1 MSTHRAIT
9 VLGLLIAS
17 CTGLVAC
24 GGSSG
29 QLSKS
34 ETITQAGAICDR
46 ASKQARQYAVGRTLP
61 NSPVEFNSAI
71 EEDTRIA
78 RQTESALGQLN
89 PVSDGRESLDRFVA
103 AQAAIVRANVAQLAA
118 FKSLDQSK
126 IQASIDDLLSATG
139 DAKKAAHEYGLDGCP
154 YIPVSIQLSRQ
165 SAKNSSQAGL
175 ASPGDAVGHWTG
187 PVTQYGPG
195 TNTLRYVVKMNVDVI
210 GRTPGKIVGTTLYPS
225 LHCGGRSAGSS
236 ASPATANAAPGAYHL
251 HDVVMRGRENN
262 LRDGV
267 GQFNVMALG
276 GEGNRGRGH
285 TPPDR
290 TAPAKARLLTRRD
303 AAVCSNA
310 FSGVEQVPLGR
321 AGFP

>member
-225 LHCGGRSAGSS
+225 LHCGGRLRLTGAEGIRYVYRERITFGPKSCGSGGTIFATVSGNSMSWHWVARGIEVAGTLRLTGL
-236 ASPATANAAPGAYHL
+236 PPQKPGY
-251 HDVVMRGRENN
+251 
-262 LRDGV
+262 
-267 GQFNVMALG
+267 
-276 GEGNRGRGH
+276 
-285 TPPDR
+285 
-290 TAPAKARLLTRRD
+290 
-303 AAVCSNA
+303 
-310 FSGVEQVPLGR
+310 
-321 AGFP
+321 